1 MKFIFPKNYTFKAK
15 LLGFIDYTTAI
26 FNAILI
32 LIIYFLTNVIFSD
45 INFKIYFFIAVYFPI
60 FLFSVLCFQTENIIS
75 VIYYTIYFFKNRNIY
90 LYKKTHI
97 DIKNKD
103 S

>member
-15 LLGFIDYTTAI
+15 LFGFIDYTTAI

>member
-15 LLGFIDYTTAI
+15 LFGFIDYTTAI
-26 FNAILI
+26 FNAIAI
-32 LIIYFLTNVIFSD
+32 LIIYFFTNIIFSN
-45 INFKIYFFIAVYFPI
+45 INLKIYFFIAVYFPI
-60 FLFSVLCFQTENIIS
+60 LLFSVLCFQSENIIS

-97 DIKNKD
+97 DIKPKNN
-103 S
+103 